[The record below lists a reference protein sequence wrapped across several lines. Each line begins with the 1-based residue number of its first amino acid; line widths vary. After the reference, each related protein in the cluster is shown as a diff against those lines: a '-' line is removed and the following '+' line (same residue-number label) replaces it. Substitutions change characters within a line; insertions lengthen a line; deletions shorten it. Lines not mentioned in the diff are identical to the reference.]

1 MNIKHFQEKALSSL
15 QAEKEQIF
23 GSQVDQSMVIQ
34 LIKQKLK
41 RLVMMKLKGY
51 LVKKR
56 GYQQFPSTS
65 PHLPFFFMKLGILT
79 SMIPIP
85 SLVLIYVHLIQEEI
99 NSGMKEELSTL
110 RSELATANNNNTLL
124 TEQLDQSRLSSE
136 GIIYN
141 LIIRDSFELATRI
154 PIPIKDLQ
162 LAVRIL

>member
-1 MNIKHFQEKALSSL
+1 
-15 QAEKEQIF
+15 
-23 GSQVDQSMVIQ
+23 
-34 LIKQKLK
+34 
-41 RLVMMKLKGY
+41 
-51 LVKKR
+51 
-56 GYQQFPSTS
+56 
-65 PHLPFFFMKLGILT
+65 
-79 SMIPIP
+79 
-85 SLVLIYVHLIQEEI
+85 
-99 NSGMKEELSTL
+99 MKEELSTL